1 MRRARYNGAEGQEGS
16 IMATMAE
23 IEALAQEIADKFQPD
38 RIVLFGSHA
47 YGRPAADSDVDLLV
61 LMPFE
66 GKSVSKAS
74 EILRKTQPRFGV
86 DLLVRRPED
95 VERRLALGD
104 FFLREVIEK
113 GRILYES
120 AHV

>member
-1 MRRARYNGAEGQEGS
+1 MV
-16 IMATMAE
+16 TMAE
-23 IEALAQEIADKFQPD
+23 IEALALEIAREFHPD

-47 YGRPAADSDVDLLV
+47 YGRPRADSDVDLLV

-66 GKSVSKAS
+66 GKSVSKAC

-104 FFLREVIEK
+104 FFLREVMEK
-113 GRILYES
+113 GRVLYES

>member
-1 MRRARYNGAEGQEGS
+1 MV
-16 IMATMAE
+16 TMAE
-23 IEALAQEIADKFQPD
+23 IESLAQEIARKFQPD
-38 RIVLFGSHA
+38 RIILFGSHA
-47 YGRPAADSDVDLLV
+47 YGNPRADSDVDLLV

-66 GKSVSKAS
+66 GKSVSRAS

-104 FFLREVIEK
+104 FYLREVVEK
-113 GRILYES
+113 GRDLYES